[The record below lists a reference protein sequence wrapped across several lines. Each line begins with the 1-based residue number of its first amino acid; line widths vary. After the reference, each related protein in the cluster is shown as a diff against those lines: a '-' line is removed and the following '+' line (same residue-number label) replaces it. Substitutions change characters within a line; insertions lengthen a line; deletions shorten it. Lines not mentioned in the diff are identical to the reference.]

1 VAPPRSEAA
10 TEDPSIDE
18 SREPDGGRHGAV
30 TGTNASAT
38 GTRTRADASVLG
50 ANESTTGR
58 VGAPAKQGNVG
69 PRSEAGRGRQ
79 SDSVRGNNTR
89 MDGTDAD
96 LTVGAPEFSDGPG
109 SPRNESAVATYGT
122 NVGTNIGPLRRVP
135 VQGRSVARVA
145 RMLDACAELVD
156 EIGYEE
162 LTTTLLAERAGV
174 AIGSI
179 YQFFPDKRAVVQA
192 LTLRNLEMYL
202 ARLSGRLSA
211 STFIHWWDGVDAGID
226 EYIDLHRT
234 VPGFRTLHFG
244 NVVDV
249 HLLDEERDNNAVIA
263 SALVGLLVADLDLQ
277 GGPNVE
283 FAVMIAVEAA
293 DALIQL
299 AFRRDPNGDPRVL
312 AEAKSLI
319 REYLQRQ
326 AA

>member
-1 VAPPRSEAA
+1 VTTQASRLAAPRTAGAHSTRARATAHATPVRTHTTNAHEADDGSA
-10 TEDPSIDE
+10 TSPADPSA
-18 SREPDGGRHGAV
+18 PGAGGQV
-30 TGTNASAT
+30 T
-38 GTRTRADASVLG
+38 V
-50 ANESTTGR
+50 E
-58 VGAPAKQGNVG
+58 QGGVG
-69 PRSEAGRGRQ
+69 P
-79 SDSVRGNNTR
+79 DVDVRGNDFAETAPPDFR
-89 MDGTDAD
+89 DA
-96 LTVGAPEFSDGPG
+96 P
-109 SPRNESAVATYGT
+109 
-122 NVGTNIGPLRRVP
+122 IGMPPHLASIAPLRRVP

-192 LTLRNLEMYL
+192 LTLRNLEAYL
-202 ARLSGRLSA
+202 DRLSGRLSA
-211 STFIHWWDGVDAGID
+211 STFSHWWDGVDAGID

-283 FAVMIAVEAA
+283 FAVSIAVEAA